1 MDWITCNTFLGDL
14 VDISHRFITYLRH
27 ISFSKQNNHPAT
39 KLASM
44 NRVVTVVD
52 SSTFGTDWMTWD
64 SAGDRDKWTEE
75 GDDCAGQRKVP
86 ELLAEQVEAADLLI
100 VNKIDLAGPEQMK
113 TATAVALAINDD
125 ADVIEAEFGRVKP
138 SDILGSLEKLSG
150 SAATVVEKKAE
161 AEAGSGHSHS
171 HDHDCTDKDC
181 TDSSHS
187 HDHGEHDA
195 AACSD
200 PDCTDSSHSHSHSH
214 SQQHLQRP
222 GMYRGSLALT

>member
-1 MDWITCNTFLGDL
+1 MLNYGLCVCILST
-14 VDISHRFITYLRH
+14 ISHHFTTN
-27 ISFSKQNNHPAT
+27 ISFPNQNNHPAT
-39 KLASM
+39 KLANI

-64 SAGDRDKWTEE
+64 SAGDRDNWTEE

-138 SDILGSLEKLSG
+138 SDILGSLKKLSG
-150 SAATVVEKKAE
+150 SAPAVVEKKAE
-161 AEAGSGHSHS
+161 EATNLGRKKAQRAPQQSTVDLFKKKPKTGSN
-171 HDHDCTDKDC
+171 
-181 TDSSHS
+181 
-187 HDHGEHDA
+187 A
-195 AACSD
+195 
-200 PDCTDSSHSHSHSH
+200 
-214 SQQHLQRP
+214 
-222 GMYRGSLALT
+222 